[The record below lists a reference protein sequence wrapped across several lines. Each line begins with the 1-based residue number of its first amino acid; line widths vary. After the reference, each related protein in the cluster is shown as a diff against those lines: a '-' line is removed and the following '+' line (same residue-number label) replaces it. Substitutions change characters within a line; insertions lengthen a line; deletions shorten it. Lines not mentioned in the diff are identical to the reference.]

1 MIYPS
6 FPRFFVLKMFVAL
19 LATGA
24 LSVNSF
30 ANAGEEPAWRPIEKS
45 HDRPSG
51 FSCSTAG
58 YGAMATA
65 RCLQL
70 VACDTTWSTA
80 IEVQGIGRVGAMP
93 FGWSGGEGLWSKT
106 QLEFAGAYMTVQYL
120 SEGNGVRQNFLVPER
135 LTGAGPLV
143 IGLSITGDLTPLLIG
158 ADHLSFGDAHGAVKL
173 KYADLR
179 CWDANGTPLAAHLEL
194 DKASTAASLQIVVDD
209 RSACYPIV
217 VDPISTVPNTTLVG
231 TFAAGEF
238 GYPPNTAGDLNG
250 DGYSDL
256 VVGARQASNPELQEG
271 VAYVYYGSVTGIP
284 TVPSVILQVNQA
296 TATFGCSV
304 STAGDVNGDGY
315 SDLIIGAQ
323 NWEDNAGTA
332 QEGAAF
338 IYYGSATGI
347 TTVPNLTLQTN
358 KAADYF
364 GANVATAGDI
374 NNDGFSDVIIG
385 GFLAEYP
392 TYQEGAVWVYMGSV
406 AGLNPVPLHRLEA
419 NIGAAHFGRSLSPAG
434 DVNGDGFSDI
444 IIGAPDAPNVNV
456 DAGKAYIYH
465 GSAAGFGAGLNPAPA
480 ATLLGSTVPNGS
492 FGWSVSAAGD
502 VNGDGYSDVVVGAY
516 LDNNGQAT
524 EGTAWVFH
532 GSAAGVSTTVA
543 TFLESNIAGVWFGR
557 SVSTAGDIN
566 GDGFGDVM
574 VGAPL
579 LANGQSSEGVARL
592 YLGSATGISTTVS
605 IQWELNSTG
614 ANFGD
619 GMACVGDVNGDGYS
633 DVSIGAKLYGI
644 TGAAV
649 VFHGGP
655 VGTATAFA
663 MSRFGGVTSAR
674 LGASAG
680 NAGDLNG
687 DGYTDALFGAPGVNA
702 AYVHYGSA
710 TGIAVAPSLTLTGT
724 AGTQFGTSVASAGDV
739 NGDGYA
745 DVVVGAPLSGA
756 GAAYIYMGS
765 PGGLV
770 AAPALTLT
778 GGSLF
783 GTSVAP
789 AGDVN
794 TDGYA
799 DVIVGAPGS
808 GQAFVYHG
816 SFSGLNAT
824 PVITL
829 TVAPSSNLF
838 GCAVHTAGDVN
849 GDGYSD
855 VVIGARAGA
864 NGQALEGLAFVYLG
878 STTGIVTPFQRQL
891 EANVVGANFGVSV
904 AGAGDVNGDG
914 FSEVIIGADLWE
926 SSVAEANEGAAFM
939 FNGTSTG
946 TVAVASNTLQ
956 RNIAGGAMGRSVAE
970 AGDVNGDG
978 YADVVVGSALA
989 ESVELD
995 EGLAYVFRGGPT
1007 GNSSAVVDILQP
1019 NVAGF
1024 QFGSAVS
1031 GGGDLDGD
1039 GYSDVLIGASNA
1051 APSLAG
1057 EGGAYWF
1064 RGNNARSLGRITRQ
1078 YDADLVTPLS
1088 TNGMDFSQPDY
1099 FGIGHRARSPI
1110 HRCRTK
1116 LKWEVVFEGQPF
1128 SGAPIT
1134 NSLLST
1140 GTSAAWTTLPL
1151 AGVEIK
1157 QLIYKVSGMLRY
1169 KWRVRVEY
1177 DMAKLIT
1184 GQRFSRWFYGYANS
1198 VGDIGVLPIELVE
1211 FTGWPEAQ
1219 ENVLHWTTATEDNSE
1234 RFDVYRSRNGIDQEL
1249 IGALP
1254 AAGASQSM
1262 LSYLFN
1268 DPNPPPGTVYY
1279 QLNMV
1284 DRDGESERSP
1294 LIAVTR
1300 VSNVVLYPDPADDAV
1315 TLSAAALYGVLRVIV
1330 VDGLGRAV
1338 LDQHMHSTGPATQLI
1353 LPLNGLAS
1361 GRYTVQLMDAQGGLL
1376 DRLPF
1381 IKR

>member
-1 MIYPS
+1 M
-6 FPRFFVLKMFVAL
+6 RFISSVAGYRAEVDDQGLDLIGHDRSWKTNLRVRSIGRISGAL
-19 LATGA
+19 LPWT
-24 LSVNSF
+24 
-30 ANAGEEPAWRPIEKS
+30 
-45 HDRPSG
+45 
-51 FSCSTAG
+51 
-58 YGAMATA
+58 
-65 RCLQL
+65 
-70 VACDTTWSTA
+70 
-80 IEVQGIGRVGAMP
+80 
-93 FGWSGGEGLWSKT
+93 GGEGT
-106 QLEFAGAYMTVQYL
+106 RTGNEVEFAGAHMTVQYV
-120 SEGNGVRQNFLVPER
+120 SSDQGVRQNFLVPER
-135 LTGAGPLV
+135 IPGEGPLV
-143 IGLSITGDLTPLLIG
+143 VDMSILGDLAPTLLASDRI
-158 ADHLSFGDAHGAVKL
+158 AFMDAHGHVQL
-173 KYADLR
+173 DYSDLR
-179 CWDANGTPLAAHLEL
+179 CWDAHGARLDAHLEV
-194 DKASTAASLQIVVDD
+194 ARVNGETNVQVVVDD
-209 RSACYPIV
+209 RTARYPIV
-217 VDPISTVPNTTLVG
+217 IDPISTVPNTTLSG
-231 TFAAGEF
+231 TFGSGEF
-238 GYPPNTAGDLNG
+238 GFPPSSAGDLNG

-256 VVGARQASNPELQEG
+256 VVGARLASNPETQEG
-271 VAYVYYGSVTGIP
+271 LVYVYYASSTGIP
-284 TVPSVILQVNQA
+284 TVPSVILQINQA

-315 SDLIIGAQ
+315 SDLIVGAQ
-323 NWEDNAGTA
+323 NWEDNAATA
-332 QEGAAF
+332 QEGGAF
-338 IYYGSATGI
+338 IYYGSAAGI
-347 TTVPNLTLQTN
+347 NTVPDLILQTN
-358 KAADYF
+358 QASDYF
-364 GANVATAGDI
+364 GANVGTAGDI
-374 NNDGFSDVIIG
+374 NNDGYSDVIVG
-385 GFLAEYP
+385 GFLAAYP
-392 TYQEGAVWVYMGSV
+392 TYQEGAVWVYMGS
-406 AGLNPVPLHRLEA
+406 ATGLNTVPLHRLEA

-434 DVNGDGFSDI
+434 DVNGDGYSDI
-444 IIGAPDAPNVNV
+444 IIGAPDAPNVNA
-456 DAGKAYIYH
+456 DAGKAWIYH
-465 GSAAGFGAGLNPAPA
+465 GGAAGFGAGLNPAPA
-480 ATLLGSTVPNGS
+480 TTLLGSTVANGS
-492 FGWSVSAAGD
+492 FGWSVSTAGD

-532 GSAAGVSTTVA
+532 GSSTGVSTTVA
-543 TFLESNIAGVWFGR
+543 TFLESNVAGVWFGR
-557 SVSTAGDIN
+557 YVATVGDMN
-566 GDGFGDVM
+566 GDGYGDIA

-579 LANGQSSEGVARL
+579 LTNGQSQEGVTRL
-592 YLGSATGISTTVS
+592 YLGTPTGISTVLS
-605 IQWELNSTG
+605 VQWELNFTG

-619 GMACVGDVNGDGYS
+619 GIACIGDVNGDGYS
-633 DVSIGAKLYGI
+633 DVCIGAKLAGV
-644 TGAAV
+644 TGAAA
-649 VFHGGP
+649 VFHGGTT
-655 VGTATAFA
+655 GTATAFT
-663 MSRFGGVTSAR
+663 MSKFGGVTNAR

-680 NAGDLNG
+680 NAGDING
-687 DGYTDALFGAPGVNA
+687 DGYTDAIFGAPGLNS

-710 TGIAVAPSLTLTGT
+710 AGLTVAPSLTLTGG
-724 AGTQFGTSVASAGDV
+724 AGTQFGASVASAGDV

-745 DVVVGAPLSGA
+745 DVIIGAPLSGT
-756 GAAYIYMGS
+756 GAAYIHMGG
-765 PGGLV
+765 PGGL
-770 AAPALTLT
+770 AAAAALTLT

-808 GQAFVYHG
+808 GQAFVFHG
-816 SFSGLNAT
+816 AFSGLTSASA
-824 PVITL
+824 ITL
-829 TVAPSSNLF
+829 SVAPSSNLF
-838 GCAVHTAGDVN
+838 GCSVHTAGDVN

-855 VVIGARAGA
+855 VVIGARSGA

-891 EANVVGANFGVSV
+891 EANVAGANFGVSV

-914 FSEVIIGADLWE
+914 YSEVIIGADQWE
-926 SSVAEANEGAAFM
+926 SAVAEADEGAAFM
-939 FNGTSTG
+939 FNGAPSG

-956 RNIAGGAMGRSVAE
+956 RNIAGGSMGRSVAE

-978 YADVVVGSALA
+978 YADVIVGSTLA
-989 ESVELD
+989 EAVELD

-1019 NVAGF
+1019 NVAGY

-1031 GGGDLDGD
+1031 GGGDVDGD
-1039 GYSDVLIGASNA
+1039 GYSDVLVGASNA
-1051 APSLAG
+1051 APSLSG
-1057 EGGAYWF
+1057 EGAAYWF
-1064 RGNNARSLGRITRQ
+1064 RGNSARSLGRITRQ

-1128 SGAPIT
+1128 SGGPIT

-1140 GTSAAWTTLPL
+1140 GNSAAWTTLPL

-1157 QLIYKVSGMLRY
+1157 ELIYKFPGVLRY

-1234 RFDVYRSRNGIDQEL
+1234 RFEVYRSRNGVDHVL
-1249 IGALP
+1249 IGAVT
-1254 AAGASQSM
+1254 AAGASQTM
-1262 LSYLFN
+1262 LSYMFN
-1268 DPNPPPGTVYY
+1268 DPSPPPGTVYY

-1294 LIAVTR
+1294 LIAITR
-1300 VSNVVLYPDPADDAV
+1300 VTDVTLYPDPAEDEV
-1315 TLSAAALYGVLRVIV
+1315 TLSASALNGVRRITVI
-1330 VDGLGRAV
+1330 DGLGRTV
-1338 LDQHMHSTGPATQLI
+1338 LDEQVMSPDLAAPMTLS
-1353 LPLNGLAS
+1353 LNGLAS
-1361 GRYTVQLMDAQGGLL
+1361 GRYTVRLSDAQGAML